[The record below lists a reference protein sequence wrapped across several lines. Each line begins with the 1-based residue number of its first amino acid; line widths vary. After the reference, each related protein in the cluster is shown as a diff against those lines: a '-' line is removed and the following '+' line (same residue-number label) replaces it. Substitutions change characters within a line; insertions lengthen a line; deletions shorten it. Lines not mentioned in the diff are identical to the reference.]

1 MKPRIAI
8 IAALPRELRTL
19 VAGWPAHRHHASDG
33 CDLFESED
41 AIAVCAGMGAS
52 RARYGAQLAAEAGPL
67 SMMISAGYAGALD
80 RSVARGTVHWAAYV
94 LDREKGDRYDTADA
108 GPGLLTVDR
117 VLSAD
122 AKAAAGQTFAAGM
135 VDMEAAA
142 VAGAAR
148 GLRVPFRAV
157 KAITDAVND
166 GLPDISAF
174 VGPQGQFLERAYI
187 AHLLARPWLLPRA
200 IQMGRRSADCS
211 RLLAQ
216 ELERAICAVQL

>member
-19 VAGWPAHRHHASDG
+19 VAGWPAHRPSASDG
-33 CDLFESED
+33 CDIFESEH

-52 RARYGAQLAAEAGPL
+52 RARYAAQVAADAGPL

-80 RSVARGTVHWAAYV
+80 RLVARGTVHWAAYV
-94 LDREKGDRYDTADA
+94 LDGETGDRYDTADA

-122 AKAAAGQTFAAGM
+122 AKAAAGRTFGAGM

-148 GLRVPFRAV
+148 GLNVPFRAV
-157 KAITDAVND
+157 KAITDAVGD

-174 VGPQGQFLERAYI
+174 VGPQGQFLERAYV
-187 AHLLARPWLLPRA
+187 AHLLTRPWLLPQA
-200 IQMGRRSADCS
+200 IQMGRRSAVCS

-216 ELERAICAVQL
+216 ELEKAIRAAQP